1 MESMDCDC
9 TFTFGRVVEMIF
21 SVQHYACNGCTI
33 TKFVLTDGLE
43 EYEVT
48 MDGVSLGFYGTLA
61 EALAMCRM

>member
-1 MESMDCDC
+1 
-9 TFTFGRVVEMIF
+9 MIF

-33 TKFVLTDGLE
+33 AKFVLTDGLE

-48 MDGVSLGFYGTLA
+48 MDGISLGFYGTLA